1 MTAPEVIAFSIISK
15 LPLNHSNVPLSAD
28 MVAAESPGQ
37 QQGREGKGEQWRTS
51 SENERGGGL
60 LSSEKTCEELKLGQH
75 LLPHSSFSQ
84 KCECRLHKPGLL
96 YFSLG

>member
-60 LSSEKTCEELKLGQH
+60 LSSEKTCEELKVDIFLA
-75 LLPHSSFSQ
+75 LLVFSQ
-84 KCECRLHKPGLL
+84 KCRVLHKPGLL
-96 YFSLG
+96 YFPLG